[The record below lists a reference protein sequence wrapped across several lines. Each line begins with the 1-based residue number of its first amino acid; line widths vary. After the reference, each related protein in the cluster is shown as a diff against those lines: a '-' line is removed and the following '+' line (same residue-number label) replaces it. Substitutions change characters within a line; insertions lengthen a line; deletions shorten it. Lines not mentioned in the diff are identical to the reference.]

1 MLVTTKQVD
10 ILNVINALQRNEYD
24 ISSYYQ
30 VKSVIFPFRL
40 LSVRLDIVVAGD
52 TNYWT
57 C

>member
-40 LSVRLDIVVAGD
+40 
-52 TNYWT
+52 
-57 C
+57 